1 MISTTKMI
9 VVKNTRLNGSDVR
22 PGQEID
28 LPDDLVKRW
37 RAAGLVRSAAE
48 PKEKPDRKRP
58 NRKTRHEKTVK
69 EPGERA
75 VK

>member
-1 MISTTKMI
+1 MI
-9 VVKNTRLNGSDVR
+9 VVKSARLNGMDVR

-28 LPDDLVKRW
+28 LPDNLVKRW
-37 RAAGLVRSAAE
+37 LAAGLVRSAE

-58 NRKTRHEKTVK
+58 NRKKPHEQTVK